1 MRESTSFV
9 DKFHR
14 VGRRKKS
21 SYLSYISSENTAL
34 GKRKEKVRPE
44 GIPWAGLAK
53 GHTNLFTPSDLL
65 AWSMRDDLLSSLIR
79 TFFGGFIVVL
89 PRRLHR

>member
-1 MRESTSFV
+1 M
-9 DKFHR
+9 
-14 VGRRKKS
+14 
-21 SYLSYISSENTAL
+21 LSEDTAL

-44 GIPWAGLAK
+44 EEISWAGLAK

-65 AWSMRDDLLSSLIR
+65 AWSMREELLSSLVR

-89 PRRLHR
+89 LRRLHR